1 MSLYDINEFLSE
13 AVVSL
18 VKKYSDN
25 EDRLDKVDRYFKEEV
40 QPLIRK
46 GIKRA
51 IDNRSKGYR
60 VIDPGR
66 EPYKDSNWMTAKV
79 KVPDSIKGKT
89 SLVSITFAI
98 SHWTWETGSAHLQ
111 NDTGYERSSV
121 GIELTGNPSRDAAK
135 LLGRLKKEFP
145 KYAAEIKKQGRK
157 RSA

>member
-1 MSLYDINEFLSE
+1 MD
-13 AVVSL
+13 
-18 VKKYSDN
+18 D
-25 EDRLDKVDRYFKEEV
+25 YFKREV

-51 IDNRSKGYR
+51 LDNRRKGYK
-60 VIDPGR
+60 VVNPGYN
-66 EPYKDSNWMTAKV
+66 YKGGNWMMAEV
-79 KVPDSIKGKT
+79 KVPDSIEGKT
-89 SLVSITFAI
+89 SLVNITFAI

-111 NDTGYERSSV
+111 NSTGYEESSV
-121 GIELTGNPSRDAAK
+121 GIELTGKPSRDAKK